1 MSKLYLETDIMHKML
16 FLISSMVSSSLSD
29 TELANQMIERL
40 GLI

>member
-16 FLISSMVSSSLSD
+16 FLISSMVSSGLSD